1 MSSDRRL
8 WQPKLFI
15 PAVALLFLIYGL
27 EVFLSARLESQTFD
41 EPAHLYAGYSYW
53 LRSDFG
59 LKKPQCPE
67 PGHSFFRGESS
78 RDGARLL
85 GTPGAGR
92 LLNHARTAVSV
103 FAFLLAVL
111 LVVVAREMFGET
123 VALFALTLFVFDP
136 LLVAHGPLLGTDVGA
151 TCCIFATVYAF
162 YRYLKRP
169 SLVRLGVCA
178 VAAGLS
184 LAAKHSAIMVFP
196 ILMLLAATEVLLDRP
211 AAATEGTER

>member
-27 EVFLSARLESQTFD
+27 EMFLSARLEAQTFD

-59 LKKPQCPE
+59 INPEHPPLVKLVASLPLVLADKPQYPE
-67 PGHSFFRGESS
+67 PGHSFFRGESAM
-78 RDGARLL
+78 DGARLL
-85 GTPGAGR
+85 GTPGSGR

-123 VALFALTLFVFDP
+123 VGLFALTLFVFDP
-136 LLVAHGPLLGTDVGA
+136 LLGAHGPLLGTHVGA
-151 TCCIFATVYAF
+151 TCGIFATVYAF
-162 YRYLKRP
+162 L
-169 SLVRLGVCA
+169 LAVLLT
-178 VAAGLS
+178 VAAREMFGETVALFA
-184 LAAKHSAIMVFP
+184 L
-196 ILMLLAATEVLLDRP
+196 T
-211 AAATEGTER
+211 